1 MVLLARIVRTAYLRP
16 PGRGS
21 GSLLAQNLGRRARLR
36 YGHGVI
42 EFGLTGGI
50 GSGKSTVAE
59 LLVGLGAVLIDADA
73 IVREV
78 QAAGSPVLA
87 LMAEALG
94 AGIVLRDGTLD
105 RAEVARIVFA
115 DPVKLASLN
124 AIVHPAVIDE
134 MTRRRTLH
142 NDTDATVVLDI
153 PLLVESGYENLG
165 AVIVVDIDPERAVS
179 RLVKHRGFSAEDV
192 RARMKRQARREDRLA
207 RADFVILN
215 DGDLAALHRRV
226 AECWG
231 WMCEQPKPEPGGPV
245 VPIRSRGAN

>member
-1 MVLLARIVRTAYLRP
+1 MHSSTLP
-16 PGRGS
+16 
-21 GSLLAQNLGRRARLR
+21 AQNLGRRAHLR

-59 LLVGLGAVLIDADA
+59 LLAARGAVLIDADA

-78 QAAGSPVLA
+78 QAAGSPVLV

-94 AGIVLRDGTLD
+94 AGIVLPDGTLD
-105 RAEVARIVFA
+105 RAEVARIVFS
-115 DPVKLASLN
+115 DPAKLASLN

-134 MTRRRTLH
+134 MTRRRTVH
-142 NDTDATVVLDI
+142 NDTDATVLLDI

-165 AVIVVDIDPERAVS
+165 AVIVVDIDPELAVS
-179 RLVKHRGFSAEDV
+179 RLVQHRGFSADDV
-192 RARMKRQARREDRLA
+192 RARMKRQASREDRLA
-207 RADFVILN
+207 RADFVIQN
-215 DGDLAALHRRV
+215 GGDLAALECRV
-226 AECWG
+226 DECWA
-231 WMCEQPKPEPGGPV
+231 WMCGQPRPEPGGPV